1 MKVYVNGFWPGFIE
15 KTDIVHVD
23 FFMELFKKVFNKEIE
38 ISDSISDSQILL
50 ESIFTSSVQI
60 NEKKWEYSFLFSG
73 ESGLNGF
80 EHLYDCVLWGDR
92 THGNIV
98 NCPLFSVYLHC
109 ANLCKKIRKQPKEKI
124 KRVPPKNICTV
135 VSNLGSPLRNELIEK
150 IHQRIPVDTYGRNHT
165 PLEHAYHTQAFRDV
179 IGEYKFVITMEN
191 SVQDTYIT
199 EKITH
204 GFLSNTIPIYW
215 GSPRVGDYFNNE
227 RFINIQNNSEEELKK
242 AIDRIEELCNN
253 EEKYLEM
260 INKKALLSD
269 CDVNTVAREIRNR
282 IFPKSMP
289 SIDQVYLICSPKFEP
304 LRYEYLK
311 NGLCKQLGVNE
322 DNVTFKCPT
331 FGHTIT
337 DEKMK
342 ECVKTKSVLM
352 LRRSEMKKSEISLML
367 NFKAI
372 LEEIEKTYKG
382 GNFLILESDVILRC
396 PQHVLASFIKCVT
409 TGGLDWDFL
418 HIGEGHP
425 YYQSHIMAP
434 PFFKVN
440 GPISKGKEEQYKM
453 QPICVEENGVNLVR
467 KYYSRCTDSFVF
479 TYNGVTKLLQEM
491 NAHPDYNLPLD
502 NYISNILEENQTIKH
517 YWSTDLFFVQGSHY
531 GAFESNIQ
539 RKP

>member
-23 FFMELFKKVFNKEIE
+23 FFMDLLKKVFNKEIE
-38 ISDSISDSQILL
+38 ISNSISDSQILL
-50 ESIFTSSVQI
+50 ESIFTSSVKV
-60 NEKKWEYSFLFSG
+60 NAKRWDYTFLFSG
-73 ESGLNGF
+73 ESRLNGYEKF
-80 EHLYDCVLWGDR
+80 YNCVLWGER
-92 THGNIV
+92 THGNVV
-98 NCPLFSVYLHC
+98 NCPLYVSYLYC
-109 ANLCKKIRKQPKEKI
+109 ANLTESLRANNQEKI
-124 KRVPPKNICTV
+124 TRVPPKNICTV
-135 VSNLGSPLRNELIEK
+135 VSNLVSSSINNIIEK
-150 IHQRIPVDTYGRNHT
+150 INKRISVDKYGRNHT

-179 IGEYKFVITMEN
+179 IGEYKFVITLEN
-191 SVQDTYIT
+191 SVGDTYIT

-215 GSPRVGDYFNNE
+215 GSPRVGDYFNTE
-227 RFINIQNNSEEELKK
+227 RFINIQNDSEKELNK
-242 AIDRIEELCNN
+242 AIDRIVELCNN

-260 INKKALLSD
+260 INKKALLSE

-282 IFPKSMP
+282 IFHTTMT
-289 SIDQVYLICSPKFEP
+289 SIDQVYLICSPEFEP
-304 LRYEYLK
+304 VRYDYLK

-342 ECVKTKSVLM
+342 ECVKTPVVLF
-352 LRRSEMKKSEISLML
+352 LRRSEMKKTEISLML
-367 NFKAI
+367 NFKSI

-382 GNFLILESDVILRC
+382 GNFLILESDVILC
-396 PQHVLASFIKCVT
+396 STKNVLMKFLKNVT
-409 TGGLDWDFL
+409 SSSYEWDFL

-425 YYQSHIMAP
+425 AYNKDIYRS
-434 PFFKVN
+434 PFAMVN
-440 GPISKGKEEQYKM
+440 GPLSKCTDAQFNMKCMG
-453 QPICVEENGVNLVR
+453 IEENGVKLVR

-479 TYNGVTKLLQEM
+479 TYNGVTKLLKEM

-517 YWSTDLFFVQGSHY
+517 YWSTDIFFVQGSQY

-539 RKP
+539 QNP